1 MVISKY
7 ILIFATETVY
17 YPFLMK
23 IYRIVSL
30 LLLVFLACA
39 AYATEAEL
47 DELDSYVERRDQY
60 MAAKQSRIDALKQK
74 LQSVGTNEERLNLY
88 DDIFEEYYTYRFDS
102 AMVYVKR
109 GLQLAE
115 QIQSSVYTD
124 NFLIHRGLLL
134 ATSGYYSQA
143 EAVLR
148 SVDIE
153 QLHPSLKFKYY
164 YSMSWLYN
172 FWCAYCNDS
181 EFAPK
186 LAELRL
192 QYLREALN
200 YTPAGGAMYNYL
212 QGEKLYYEGR
222 QRESMTA
229 YAKVLKQVSVSERL
243 YASAAYALAR
253 GYKLS
258 GKMDLYE
265 TYIIRAGISDQVCPL
280 KENLALQELSLY
292 LYEKDES
299 NSGRAVRYIYCS
311 MEDAQFYNN
320 RLGMLEI
327 SHILP
332 RIVAAYQT
340 QIDKRT
346 TVTKY
351 ALIGVSLLLLVLL
364 FMTAFVYKQNKKLNQ
379 RRLKLREQNQLL
391 ENLNQQLTNTNQHRE
406 TYLRLFL
413 DMSALY
419 IGKLEGFRKMVS
431 RNIKAGKTTELLQK
445 IDRVRVSDEEARDFY
460 DRFDRAFLI
469 LYPDFV
475 DNLNH
480 LLRDDSQVRP
490 EAAHSLTTEL
500 RIYALMRLGVTASS
514 EIATLLFYSTQTIY
528 NYKSAMK
535 SRAKNR
541 DTFDRDVNAL
551 CHVVPGAGQSATEP
565 SVDGSGDK
573 TE

>member
-1 MVISKY
+1 
-7 ILIFATETVY
+7 
-17 YPFLMK
+17 MK
-23 IYRIVSL
+23 KYRIIFL
-30 LLLVFLACA
+30 LLLVFSACA
-39 AYATEAEL
+39 TYATEAEL
-47 DELDSYVERRDQY
+47 DDLDSYVERRDQY
-60 MAAKQSRIDALKQK
+60 IADKQSRIDALKQK
-74 LQSVGTNEERLNLY
+74 LRSVGTNEERLNLY
-88 DDIFEEYYTYRFDS
+88 DDIFEEYYTFRFDS

-115 QIQSSVYTD
+115 QIQNRVYTD

-143 EAVLR
+143 ETVLG
-148 SVDIE
+148 SVDVE

-172 FWCAYCNDS
+172 FWNAYCNDS
-181 EFAPK
+181 EFAPHF
-186 LAELRL
+186 AELRL
-192 QYLREALN
+192 QYLREALR

-212 QGEKLYYEGR
+212 NGEKLYYEGR
-222 QRESMTA
+222 QRESMAA
-229 YAKVLKQVSVSERL
+229 YEKVLKQVPVSERL

-253 GYKLS
+253 AYKLQ
-258 GKMDLYE
+258 GRMDRYE
-265 TYIIRAGISDQVCPL
+265 TYLIRAGISDQVCPL

-320 RLGMLEI
+320 RLRMLEI

-340 QIDKRT
+340 QINKRT
-346 TVTKY
+346 TMTKY
-351 ALIGVSLLLLVLL
+351 ALVGVSLLLLMLL
-364 FMTAFVYKQNKKLNQ
+364 CMTAFVYKQNKKLNQ

-391 ENLNQQLTNTNQHRE
+391 EQLNQQLTNTNQHRE

-419 IGKLEGFRKMVS
+419 IGKLDGFRKMVL
-431 RNIKAGKTTELLQK
+431 RNIKAGKSAELLQK
-445 IDRVRVSDEEARDFY
+445 IDRVRVSEEEARDFY
-460 DRFDRAFLI
+460 ARFDRAFLL

-475 DNLNH
+475 DRLNL
-480 LLRDDSQVRP
+480 LLRDDAQERP
-490 EAAHSLTTEL
+490 ANNHSLTTEL

-541 DTFDRDVNAL
+541 DTFDHDVNAL
-551 CHVVPGAGQSATEP
+551 CHVMPETVQPSAEP
-565 SVDGSGDK
+565 ALGENED
-573 TE
+573 

>member
-1 MVISKY
+1 MVVISKY
-7 ILIFATETVY
+7 ILIFATETLQTH
-17 YPFLMK
+17 FHMK
-23 IYRIVSL
+23 IYRIFSFL
-30 LLLVFLACA
+30 LFVFSACTTF
-39 AYATEAEL
+39 ATEAEL
-47 DELDSYVERRDQY
+47 AELDSYVERRDQY
-60 MAAKQSRIDALKQK
+60 MTAKQSRIDAIKQK
-74 LQSVGTNEERLNLY
+74 LRSAGTNEERLKLY
-88 DDIFEEYYTYRFDS
+88 DDVFEEYYTYRFDS

-109 GLQLAE
+109 GLELAE
-115 QIQSSVYTD
+115 QIQSRVYTD

-148 SVDIE
+148 SVDVE
-153 QLHPSLKFKYY
+153 QLHPSLRFKYN

-172 FWCAYCNDS
+172 FWRAYCNDS
-181 EFAPK
+181 EFAPH

-192 QYLREALN
+192 QYLREALR
-200 YTPAGGAMYNYL
+200 YTPVGGAMYNYL

-222 QRESMTA
+222 QRESMVA
-229 YAKVLKQVSVSERL
+229 YAKVLKQVPISERL

-265 TYIIRAGISDQVCPL
+265 TYITRAGISDQVCPL

-299 NSGRAVRYIYCS
+299 NSSRAVRYIYCS

-320 RLGMLEI
+320 RLRMLEI

-346 TVTKY
+346 AATKY

-364 FMTAFVYKQNKKLNQ
+364 CMTAFVYKQNKKLNQ
-379 RRLKLREQNQLL
+379 RRLKLREQNLLL
-391 ENLNQQLTNTNQHRE
+391 ERLNQQLTNTNQHRE

-419 IGKLEGFRKMVS
+419 IGKLEGFRKMVL

-480 LLRDDSQVRP
+480 LLRDDAQVRP
-490 EAAHSLTTEL
+490 DVSNSLTTEL

-551 CHVVPGAGQSATEP
+551 CHVMPGTGQTEVET
-565 SVDGSGDK
+565 SVDGANE
-573 TE
+573 TM

>member
-1 MVISKY
+1 
-7 ILIFATETVY
+7 
-17 YPFLMK
+17 MK
-23 IYRIVSL
+23 IYRIATLFV
-30 LLLVFLACA
+30 LLVFVCA
-39 AYATEAEL
+39 ARATEAEL
-47 DELDSYVERRDQY
+47 RELDGYVERRAEFMD
-60 MAAKQSRIDALKQK
+60 AKQKRIDALKQK
-74 LQSVGTNEERLNLY
+74 LRSASTHEESLSLY

-102 AMVYVKR
+102 AMVYVMR
-109 GLQLAE
+109 GLEMAR
-115 QIQSSVYTD
+115 QSQNRVYED

-148 SVDIE
+148 SIDVA
-153 QLHPSLKFKYY
+153 QMHPSLRFKYY

-172 FWCAYCNDS
+172 FWSGYCNDS
-181 EFAPK
+181 EFAPQYEK
-186 LAELRL
+186 LRL
-192 QYLREALN
+192 QYLCEAIR

-212 QGEKLYYEGR
+212 TGERLYYEGR
-222 QRESMTA
+222 QGESMKY
-229 YAKVLKQVSVSERL
+229 YAKVLRQVPVSDRL
-243 YASAAYALAR
+243 YASSAYALAR
-253 GYKLS
+253 GYKLQHQ
-258 GKMDLYE
+258 MARYE

-292 LYEKDES
+292 LYEKDED

-320 RLGMLEI
+320 RLRMLEI

-332 RIVAAYQT
+332 RIVSAYQT
-340 QIDKRT
+340 QINKRT
-346 TVTKY
+346 AVIRW
-351 ALIGVSLLLLVLL
+351 ALVGVSLLTLLLLV
-364 FMTAFVYKQNKKLNQ
+364 MTVFVYKQNKKLNQ

-391 ENLNQQLTNTNQHRE
+391 EHLNRQLTDTNQHRE

-419 IGKLEGFRKMVS
+419 IGKLEGFRKTVL
-431 RNIKAGKTTELLQK
+431 RNIKAGKTAELLQK
-445 IDRVRVSDEEARDFY
+445 IDRVRVGEDEARDFY

-475 DNLNH
+475 DNLNS
-480 LLRDDSQVRP
+480 LLRDDAQVRP
-490 EAAHSLTTEL
+490 DNPNCLTTEL

-551 CHVVPGAGQSATEP
+551 CHVMPNVGQSAEEAN
-565 SVDGSGDK
+565 DGG
-573 TE
+573 E